1 MVLYNVTSKL
11 YSLDATPWEVWLLA
25 AVAGAFLFILSLR
38 PSETSDQNSQN
49 IVLSVMAWVPIAFT
63 ALTSFAVDKMT
74 AIAMTADDASL
85 IETHT
90 VYSFDLVGYIFGV
103 FLIIAVLNTLRLV
116 AVRKEFDSE
125 AAPTRRGYEYEEYE
139 ADY

>member
-11 YSLDATPWEVWLLA
+11 YSLNSTPWEVWLLA
-25 AVAGAFLFILSLR
+25 AAAGAFLFILSLR

-49 IVLSVMAWVPIAFT
+49 IVLSIMAWIPIAFT
-63 ALTSFAVDKMT
+63 ALASFAVDRMT

-103 FLIIAVLNTLRLV
+103 FLLVAIINTFRLV
-116 AVRKEFDSE
+116 AVGKEFDSDGS
-125 AAPTRRGYEYEEYE
+125 APKRGSEYE
-139 ADY
+139 DY